1 MMAPPH
7 TLRWVRVEQDERG
20 VATVSM
26 NKPPVNA
33 LGGELVDDLTAAASA
48 LSEDQAVRCVVLR
61 SAGKHFCAGADLK
74 ERRSMT
80 VEQVRAFVPRLAGA
94 VNRFAALPVPVIAAV
109 RGAAAG
115 GGCELALGCDLRIF
129 SEDAKVGLR
138 ETALAIIPGAG
149 GTQRLPRMVGVAT
162 AKRWIFTAGMFTA
175 AEAWADGV
183 ADQVVPADKLDTAA
197 DDLAGAI
204 AANGPVAVRLAKQA
218 IERGADLPLKEALEL
233 EWEAYQGVLETKDR
247 EEALK
252 AFSDKR
258 LPRFRGC

>member
-1 MMAPPH
+1 MATGR

-33 LGGELVDDLTAAASA
+33 LGSELVDDLTAAASS
-48 LSEDQAVRCVVLR
+48 LSEDQSVRCVVLR
-61 SAGKHFCAGADLK
+61 SEGKHFCAGADLK
-74 ERRSMT
+74 ERQGMT
-80 VEQVRAFVPRLAGA
+80 VEQVRGFVPRLAGA
-94 VNRFAALPVPVIAAV
+94 VHCFASLPVPVIAAV

-115 GGCELALGCDLRIF
+115 GGCELALGCDLRVF
-129 SEDAKVGLR
+129 SEDATVGLR

-149 GTQRLPRMVGVAT
+149 GTQRLPRIVGLAT

-183 ADQVVPADKLDTAA
+183 ADQVVPDDKLDIAA
-197 DDLAGAI
+197 DDLAAAI

-218 IERGADLPLKEALEL
+218 IEQGAGLPLAEALEL
-233 EWEAYQGVLETKDR
+233 EWEAYQGVLETEDR

-252 AFSDKR
+252 AFSEKR